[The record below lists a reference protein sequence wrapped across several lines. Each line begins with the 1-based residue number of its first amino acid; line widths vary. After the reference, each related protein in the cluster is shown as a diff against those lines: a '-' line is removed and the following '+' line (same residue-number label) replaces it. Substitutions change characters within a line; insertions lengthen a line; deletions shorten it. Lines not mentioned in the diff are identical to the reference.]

1 MLSVITLIELSLYT
15 SFFFTIIHLFLFEK
29 NFVENLFTL
38 FTLYSY

>member
-15 SFFFTIIHLFLFEK
+15 SFFFTIIYLFLFEK